1 MWNGGNLFL
10 YYFFQKE
17 KQEQEDELRAQELK
31 KNPGSSKFIE
41 KYERL
46 VGKETGKDAA
56 RVLEVNKQFGIG
68 MYI

>member
-1 MWNGGNLFL
+1 M
-10 YYFFQKE
+10 
-17 KQEQEDELRAQELK
+17 RAQELK

-46 VGKETGKDAA
+46 VGKETGKEAA

-68 MYI
+68 MYIVNMFTTQSPHKAK